1 MDLKNGTGFVHEE
14 GKKKTAPDLYMRRE

>member
-1 MDLKNGTGFVHEE
+1 MDLKNRTGFVHEE